1 MLHSVRLVSVFRRRT
16 TGKAAT
22 ETAAETEARLSGKG
36 RATPKRREA
45 ETARKQRLAPPR
57 NRKEAAA
64 RQREKVN
71 SSREKMRTALQT
83 GDDRYLPKRDQG
95 PVKRF
100 CRDFVDAR
108 RNFASYLL
116 PALVGIL
123 VLGFVPGAGGFVV
136 LLWMLTLVMTT
147 LDSVYMTW
155 KLGRELKTR
164 FADQSTRGAKMY
176 ALLRSSQLRR
186 LRLPKPQVA
195 VGQPLSTRY

>member
-1 MLHSVRLVSVFRRRT
+1 VFRWRA
-16 TGKAAT
+16 KDKSPS
-22 ETAAETEARLSGKG
+22 ETVEETDARLGGKG
-36 RATPKRREA
+36 HATPKRRDA
-45 ETARKQRLAPPR
+45 ETARKQRLAPPK

-64 RQREKVN
+64 RQREKAN

-100 CRDFVDAR
+100 ARDFIDSR
-108 RNFASYLL
+108 RNAASYLL

-123 VLGFVPGAGGFVV
+123 VLGFIPGAAGFVV
-136 LLWMLTLVMTT
+136 LLWIATLVLTT
-147 LDSVYMTW
+147 GDSIYMTW
-155 KLGRELKTR
+155 KLGRELKSR
-164 FADQSTRGAKMY
+164 FPDQSTRGAKVY

-195 VGQPLSTRY
+195 VGQPLTSRY

>member
-1 MLHSVRLVSVFRRRT
+1 VFRWRA
-16 TGKAAT
+16 KDKSPS
-22 ETAAETEARLSGKG
+22 ETVEETDARLGGKG
-36 RATPKRREA
+36 RATPKRRDA
-45 ETARKQRLAPPR
+45 ETARKQRLAPPK

-64 RQREKVN
+64 RQREKAN

-100 CRDFVDAR
+100 ARDFIDSR
-108 RNFASYLL
+108 RNAASYLL

-123 VLGFVPGAGGFVV
+123 VLGFIPGAAGFVV
-136 LLWMLTLVMTT
+136 LLWIATLVLTT
-147 LDSVYMTW
+147 GDSIYMTW
-155 KLGRELKTR
+155 KLGRELKSR
-164 FADQSTRGAKMY
+164 FPDQSTRGAKVY

-195 VGQPLSTRY
+195 VGQPLTSRY

>member
-1 MLHSVRLVSVFRRRT
+1 MFRWRT
-16 TGKAAT
+16 KDKSAS
-22 ETAAETEARLSGKG
+22 ETVEETEARLGGKG
-36 RATPKRREA
+36 RATPKRRDA
-45 ETARKQRLAPPR
+45 ETARKQRLAPPK

-100 CRDFVDAR
+100 VRDFIDSR
-108 RNFASYLL
+108 RNAASYLL

-123 VLGFVPGAGGFVV
+123 VLGFIPGAAGFVV
-136 LLWMLTLVMTT
+136 LLWIATLVLTT
-147 LDSVYMTW
+147 GDSIYMTW

-164 FADQSTRGAKMY
+164 FPDQSTRGAKVY

-195 VGQPLSTRY
+195 VGQPLQTRY

>member
-1 MLHSVRLVSVFRRRT
+1 MFRWRA
-16 TGKAAT
+16 KDKSPS
-22 ETAAETEARLSGKG
+22 ETVEETDARLGGKG
-36 RATPKRREA
+36 RATPKRRDA
-45 ETARKQRLAPPR
+45 ETARKQRLAPPK

-64 RQREKVN
+64 RQREKAN

-100 CRDFVDAR
+100 ARDFIDSR
-108 RNFASYLL
+108 RNAASYLL

-123 VLGFVPGAGGFVV
+123 VLGFIPGAAGFVV
-136 LLWMLTLVMTT
+136 LLWIATLVLTT
-147 LDSVYMTW
+147 GDSIYMTW
-155 KLGRELKTR
+155 KLGRELKSR
-164 FADQSTRGAKMY
+164 FPDQSTRGAKVY

-195 VGQPLSTRY
+195 VGQPLTTRY

>member
-1 MLHSVRLVSVFRRRT
+1 VFRWRT
-16 TGKAAT
+16 KDKSPS
-22 ETAAETEARLSGKG
+22 ETVEETEARLGGKG
-36 RATPKRREA
+36 RATPKRRDA
-45 ETARKQRLAPPR
+45 ETARKQRLAPPK

-100 CRDFVDAR
+100 VRDFIDSR
-108 RNFASYLL
+108 RNAASYLL

-123 VLGFVPGAGGFVV
+123 VLGFIPGAAGFVV
-136 LLWMLTLVMTT
+136 LLWIATLVLTT
-147 LDSVYMTW
+147 GDSIYMTW

-164 FADQSTRGAKMY
+164 FPDQSTRGAKVY

-195 VGQPLSTRY
+195 VGQPLQTRY

>member
-1 MLHSVRLVSVFRRRT
+1 MFRWRT
-16 TGKAAT
+16 KDKSAS
-22 ETAAETEARLSGKG
+22 ETAEETEARLGGKG
-36 RATPKRREA
+36 RATPKRRDA
-45 ETARKQRLAPPR
+45 ETARKQRLAPPK

-64 RQREKVN
+64 RQREKAN

-100 CRDFVDAR
+100 ARDFIDSR
-108 RNFASYLL
+108 RNAASYLL

-123 VLGFVPGAGGFVV
+123 VLGFIPGAAGFVV
-136 LLWMLTLVMTT
+136 LLWMATLVLTT
-147 LDSVYMTW
+147 VDSFYMTW

-164 FADQSTRGAKMY
+164 FPDQSTRGAKVY

-195 VGQPLSTRY
+195 VGQPLTSRY

>member
-1 MLHSVRLVSVFRRRT
+1 VFRWRA
-16 TGKAAT
+16 KDKSPS
-22 ETAAETEARLSGKG
+22 ETVEETDARLGGKG
-36 RATPKRREA
+36 RATPKRRDA
-45 ETARKQRLAPPR
+45 ETARKQRLAPPK

-64 RQREKVN
+64 RQREKAN

-100 CRDFVDAR
+100 ARDFIDSR
-108 RNFASYLL
+108 RNAASYLL

-123 VLGFVPGAGGFVV
+123 VLGFIPGAAGFVV
-136 LLWMLTLVMTT
+136 LLWIATLVLTT
-147 LDSVYMTW
+147 GDSIYMTW
-155 KLGRELKTR
+155 KLGRELKSR
-164 FADQSTRGAKMY
+164 FPDQSTRGAKVY

-195 VGQPLSTRY
+195 VGQPLTTRY

>member
-1 MLHSVRLVSVFRRRT
+1 VFRWRA
-16 TGKAAT
+16 KDKSAS
-22 ETAAETEARLSGKG
+22 ETAEETDARLGGKG
-36 RATPKRREA
+36 RATPKRRDA
-45 ETARKQRLAPPR
+45 ETARKQRLAPPK

-64 RQREKVN
+64 RQREKAN

-100 CRDFVDAR
+100 ARDFIDSR
-108 RNFASYLL
+108 RNAASYLL

-123 VLGFVPGAGGFVV
+123 VLGFIPGAAGFVV
-136 LLWMLTLVMTT
+136 LLWIATLVLTT
-147 LDSVYMTW
+147 GDSIYMTW
-155 KLGRELKTR
+155 KLGRELKSR
-164 FADQSTRGAKMY
+164 FPDQSTRGAKVY

-195 VGQPLSTRY
+195 VGQPLTTRY